1 MEMQNSL
8 RILPIYGYK
17 MAAEFTGADTAIQG
31 GDGDYWNW
39 WWQNYS
45 YWYWA
50 QSMYGWQHSHGD
62 YDNQYRQW
70 LEYFNSANTQGGVH
84 PIIQPVQRRRFR
96 LIGNDVDIFVR
107 EIIRVDTGY
116 EVHLAHSLRRIIA
129 ELIDMFILAVI
140 LNILVP
146 GFDCR

>member
-1 MEMQNSL
+1 
-8 RILPIYGYK
+8 
-17 MAAEFTGADTAIQG
+17 MAAEFSGADTAATMQSA
-31 GDGDYWNW
+31 DSEYWSW

-45 YWYWA
+45 YWYWI
-50 QSMYGWQHSHGD
+50 QSGYGWQQSGHGD

-70 LEYFNSANTQGGVH
+70 LDYFNSVNTQENTHSMTH
-84 PIIQPVQRRRFR
+84 PIPVVQRTRLR
-96 LIGNDVDIFVR
+96 LIGNTFKFVC
-107 EIIRVDTGY
+107 EIIRVITGF
-116 EVHLAHSLRRIIA
+116 EVHLAHSFRRIIA